1 MKQYNN
7 RAIRC
12 IFRRKYLIWWVVV
25 LGFILRI
32 SGISFGFPFFL
43 HPDETKIVEP
53 ALTMAFNIK
62 TADFNPHFFYYPH
75 FLMYFLVI
83 IIQIIKVIL
92 IPFGIFNSLP
102 KEFFYFTAR
111 MISVLFGTASVFLT
125 YVIAK
130 KVSPKG
136 REEQI
141 GLLSALFL
149 AVAFLHVRNSH
160 YYTGDVPATFFIL
173 VSFLFFLMWVRPA
186 RPLSGRRDLFKLILS
201 GLFCGV
207 GISTKYYPALL
218 LLLYSPIIVYV
229 FRKNVKKVL
238 SNCFIVGI
246 AALMGFLMFTP
257 YAVLDYQKFIG
268 TMKESSLRSAS
279 GFMGASSNNPFYYIY
294 NKDLSIDESFSGN
307 FLAEGVGWGFVVL
320 SLGSI
325 FFVLFSAFNR
335 KTIKPYNNMIFL
347 LLSFVLLFYVFF
359 ARYPVK
365 LVRWLVCITPFLS
378 ILVSYT
384 VITVLKGVRPFWGRT
399 PKKALGT
406 VFLLGVIIPNIF
418 KAVRFDYALS
428 RGDTRV
434 RAYNYVLYNIPK
446 GTPMIFE
453 SILIHKM
460 VEEGDYPLFQ
470 IAHDRYNTKGEI
482 EKDFPPDLDKLLTES
497 QAQYI
502 LINGWSRQKYF
513 NSSSY
518 TYFPEVSKAWRDFY
532 NGIDARFYKV
542 EVFDPEKTLLSGP
555 KIIIYLTAKKIQ

>member
-1 MKQYNN
+1 MIKFLNEH
-7 RAIRC
+7 
-12 IFRRKYLIWWVVV
+12 KYLI
-25 LGFILRI
+25 LILLLSFGLRVF
-32 SGISFGFPFFL
+32 GISFGFPFFL

-141 GLLSALFL
+141 GLMSALFL

-173 VSFLFFLMWVRPA
+173 LSLLFFLGVRPSA
-186 RPLSGRRDLFKLILS
+186 SWRKGLTPIKLAMA
-201 GLFCGV
+201 GFFCGI

-218 LLLYSPIIVYV
+218 LLLYLPTIIYV

-294 NKDLSIDESFSGN
+294 NTDLSIDESFSGN
-307 FLAEGVGWGFVVL
+307 SLAEGVGWGFVGL
-320 SLGSI
+320 SLIGV
-325 FFVLFSAFNR
+325 FFVLKVFNN
-335 KTIKPYNNMIFL
+335 KTIKQDNIFMFFVF
-347 LLSFVLLFYVFF
+347 SFVLLFYVFF

-365 LVRWLVCITPFLS
+365 LIRWLVCITPFLS

-384 VITVLKGVRPFWGRT
+384 VITVLKGGRPLWGRT

-460 VEEGDYPLFQ
+460 VEDGDYPLFQ
-470 IAHDRYNTKGEI
+470 ITHDRYNTKGEI
-482 EKDFPPDLDKLLTES
+482 ENDFPPDLDKLLTES
-497 QAQYI
+497 KAKYI
-502 LINGWSRQKYF
+502 IINGWSRQKYF
-513 NSSSY
+513 NPSSY
-518 TYFPEVSKAWRDFY
+518 IYFPEVSKAWRDFY
-532 NGIDARFYKV
+532 NGIDARFSKV
-542 EVFDPEKTLLSGP
+542 EIFDPEKNLLSGP
-555 KIIIYLTAKKIQ
+555 KIIIYSTSSKF